1 MQESVAFVASE
12 REDLSSNSFVYSL
25 QSIFATQ
32 VLPDLQTGSIAKAD
46 SSSTRSLSQW
56 SNSVLPFFKDTG
68 RDKWIFSWSLNS
80 ICHNRGYIGGLV
92 RLCQPKVTSQC
103 LRCPCVLK
111 EMSFCIFVICKDF
124 QSPGSEQRPLLLRSK
139 VLPLCCFLSFATKCN
154 K

>member
-46 SSSTRSLSQW
+46 SSSTRSLSQR

-80 ICHNRGYIGGLV
+80 ICHNRGIHRWTGQAVPAQGNKSV
-92 RLCQPKVTSQC
+92 PKVPVCT
-103 LRCPCVLK
+103 
-111 EMSFCIFVICKDF
+111 
-124 QSPGSEQRPLLLRSK
+124 
-139 VLPLCCFLSFATKCN
+139 
-154 K
+154 